1 MINLEELILYLLVM
15 RDDLTYID
23 GYQLHDNILIY
34 MPLLNK
40 FTFSMNT
47 GILSEEGTKLHF
59 SSDEYIQNSFIGQRF
74 GQVSSYVYSDPVE
87 NIGISHS
94 YSLPYQFE
102 RFFNLNNC
110 FHFQD
115 GIFDK
120 VQRLTMI
127 DRRPFE
133 YQFFK
138 LTSHY
143 FPFVKELTIFN
154 GRPQQDKQDSS
165 ILIIFPHLI
174 RLNLN
179 AAHTDYAEQLLL
191 TKNAHLPCLLDLCI
205 RCESLTILTNNFTND
220 KAYLN
225 CTQIK
230 KLEIMHPFVQPKAF
244 HTYFPSL

>member
-115 GIFDK
+115 HFSLFSICERINYIQWKTTTRQARFININYISSSYSS
-120 VQRLTMI
+120 Q
-127 DRRPFE
+127 FE
-133 YQFFK
+133 C
-138 LTSHY
+138 S
-143 FPFVKELTIFN
+143 
-154 GRPQQDKQDSS
+154 
-165 ILIIFPHLI
+165 
-174 RLNLN
+174 
-179 AAHTDYAEQLLL
+179 
-191 TKNAHLPCLLDLCI
+191 
-205 RCESLTILTNNFTND
+205 
-220 KAYLN
+220 
-225 CTQIK
+225 
-230 KLEIMHPFVQPKAF
+230 
-244 HTYFPSL
+244 TY